1 MKCNHFR
8 SEQMGSKKL
17 REIKMRTLGLPGW
30 SCGYDFMLSM
40 QQAWVQT
47 LVREL
52 DPPCHN

>member
-40 QQAWVQT
+40 QGAWVQT

-52 DPPCHN
+52 DPTCHN